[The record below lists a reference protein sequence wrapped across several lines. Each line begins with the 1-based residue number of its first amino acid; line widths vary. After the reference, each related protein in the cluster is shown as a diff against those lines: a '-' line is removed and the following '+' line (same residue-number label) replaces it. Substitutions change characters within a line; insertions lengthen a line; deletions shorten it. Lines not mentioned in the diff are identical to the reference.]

1 VKTYAHAVK
10 TLKSTG
16 FTLQSD
22 MDPLE
27 IFTFVMVDPSQVT
40 KMTLKPN
47 MPDDDN
53 DWSKGSP
60 AKADDIMYVI
70 R

>member
-1 VKTYAHAVK
+1 
-10 TLKSTG
+10 
-16 FTLQSD
+16 
-22 MDPLE
+22 MDPLDVLACKGYLE
-27 IFTFVMVDPSQVT
+27 NANVTFVMVDPSQVT

-53 DWSKGSP
+53 GWSKGSP